1 VSAAQGHIRV
11 GIGGWNFEPWRSVF
25 YPDSLVQA
33 KELHYASRHVT
44 AIEVNATYYG
54 SQKPASFRRWAEE
67 TPDNFIFSVKG
78 PRFATNRKVLAE
90 AGPSIERFLESGVTE
105 LGAKLGP
112 LLWQLA
118 GTKRFE
124 PADMEAFLDLLP
136 AEHAGLRLRHVI
148 EARHPSFR
156 DPDFLG
162 LLAARNMAAVVID
175 DPDYPMLPD
184 VTADFV
190 YLRLERSQDDEPT
203 GYGAEDLDV
212 WAKRARLWAEGREPE
227 DLPRVGPMPTGKAV
241 PRDVFLYFISGAKV
255 RNPAAAMAMIERLG

>member
-11 GIGGWNFEPWRSVF
+11 GIGGWNFEPWRGVF
-25 YPDSLVQA
+25 YPEGLTQA

-67 TPDNFIFSVKG
+67 TPDDFVFSVKG

-90 AGPSIERFLESGVTE
+90 AGSSIERFLESGVTE

-136 AEHAGLRLRHVI
+136 ADHAGLRLRHVI

-156 DPDFLG
+156 DPAFLA
-162 LLAARNMAAVVID
+162 LLKARNMAAVVID

-212 WAKRARLWAEGREPE
+212 WAKRARLWAEGSEPE
-227 DLPRVGPMPTGKAV
+227 DLDRVEPQPKGKAE

>member
-1 VSAAQGHIRV
+1 VSAQGRIHV
-11 GIGGWNFEPWRSVF
+11 GIGGWNFEPWRGVF
-25 YPDSLVQA
+25 YPQGLTQT
-33 KELHYASRHVT
+33 KELHHASRHVT
-44 AIEVNATYYG
+44 AIEINATYYG

-67 TPDNFIFSVKG
+67 TPDGFVFSVKG

-90 AGPSIERFLESGVTE
+90 AGPSIERFIESGVTE
-105 LGAKLGP
+105 LGGKLGP

-156 DPDFLG
+156 DPAFVA
-162 LLAARNMAAVVID
+162 LLKARNMAAVVID

-190 YLRLERSQDDEPT
+190 YLRLERSQEDEAT
-203 GYGAEDLDV
+203 GYPGEDLDV
-212 WAKRARLWAEGREPE
+212 WAKRARLWAEGGEPE
-227 DLPRVGPMPTGKAV
+227 DLDRVEPLSKGKAG